1 MVNGEPSC
9 TPDSEPDLRRNGSY
23 PSGHAAAGWAWA
35 LILGELMPDQAN
47 ALFARG
53 RVFAQSRIVCNVHWA
68 SDVIEGRTMGAA
80 TVARLHADPGF
91 LADLAAAKSE
101 LAAATASHA
110 ALAQDCDAEAAAI
123 ASDPLRAP

>member
-35 LILGELMPDQAN
+35 LILSEIAPDHTD
-47 ALFARG
+47 ALLARG
-53 RVFAQSRIVCNVHWA
+53 RAFAQSRVVCNVHWA
-68 SDVIEGRTMGAA
+68 SDVMEGRSMGSAA
-80 TVARLHADPGF
+80 VARLHADAGF

-101 LAAATASHA
+101 LASAVATNAT
-110 ALAQDCDAEAAAI
+110 LPQNCDAEAAAI
-123 ASDPLRAP
+123 ALDPPRSP